1 MNREGPPIQDSADY
15 LDLVIQDTWEELC
28 STYDVQAE
36 PPDLEC
42 LFQRVDLS
50 TPEDAAETVVT
61 NMLLDVI
68 SLVDRFSSWYTRP
81 ARDFGLVSVWD
92 RDRCRHQ
99 WVLTVDT
106 YIRWLGPIQHLK
118 KAISRNSGLL
128 QGLMLVEK
136 MLQDENPDPCTIAH
150 CGCEPP
156 RFIKI
161 KSSALDQANI
171 LCDACLQPFQA

>member
-1 MNREGPPIQDSADY
+1 MNPNAPQTHDSADY
-15 LDLVIQDTWEELC
+15 LNLAVETAWEDLC
-28 STYDVQAE
+28 STYDVRTE
-36 PPDLEC
+36 VPSLES
-42 LFQRVDLS
+42 LFHNVDLG

-68 SLVDRFSSWYTRP
+68 SQVDRFSAWYTKP

-92 RDRCRHQ
+92 CDACTHH

-106 YIRWLGPIQHLK
+106 YIRWLGPIHHLK
-118 KAISRNSGLL
+118 TAIEKNSGVL
-128 QGLMLVEK
+128 QGMMLVDRLMRK
-136 MLQDENPDPCTIAH
+136 ENQDPCTIAR

-161 KSSALDQANI
+161 KTSALDQANI
-171 LCDACLQPFQA
+171 LCDSCLQPFMP